1 MSYDSKKVVY
11 EFPQSIVREGNE
23 IKLKAMKNPVDTFD
37 LVFNKELDLDLEEVP
52 MVLFEL
58 HENAMYYIDNEDYEK
73 ALILLQKAQLL
84 IEQS

>member
-1 MSYDSKKVVY
+1 MNYDLKKVPC

-23 IKLKAMKNPVDTFD
+23 IKMKAVSNPVDTFD

-58 HENAMYYIDNEDYEK
+58 HENALYYIDNEEYEK
-73 ALILLQKAQLL
+73 ALVLL
-84 IEQS
+84 